1 MIYNPLKIKKLL
13 DSVEDNL
20 TEEQQQIVKEIVYN
34 YNKLFITVK
43 EKVEYID
50 SKRETYLKESTENN
64 KLKQENEELKRSN
77 EILKTQNNEQ
87 RILLREYRKK

>member
-20 TEEQQQIVKEIVYN
+20 TEEQQQIVKEIVSN

-43 EKVEYID
+43 DKVEYID
-50 SKRETYLKESTENN
+50 NKRETYLKESTEND
-64 KLKQENEELKRSN
+64 KLRQENKELKRSN
-77 EILKTQNNEQ
+77 NRLKKQNQEQ
-87 RILLREYRKK
+87 RILLKEYIK

>member
-20 TEEQQQIVKEIVYN
+20 TEEQQQTIKEIVSN

-43 EKVEYID
+43 DKVEYIN
-50 SKRETYLKESTENN
+50 SKRETYLKESAEND
-64 KLKQENEELKRSN
+64 KLRQENKELKRSN
-77 EILKTQNNEQ
+77 ERLKKQNNEQ
-87 RILLREYRKK
+87 RLLFKYMNIK